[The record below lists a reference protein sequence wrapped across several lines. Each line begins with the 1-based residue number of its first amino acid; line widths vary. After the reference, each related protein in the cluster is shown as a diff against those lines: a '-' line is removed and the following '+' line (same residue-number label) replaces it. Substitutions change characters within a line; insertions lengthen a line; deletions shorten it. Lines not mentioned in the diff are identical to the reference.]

1 MNKIKG
7 LLTDIKDNEQ
17 ASIMI
22 LPFNTC
28 IQDYQKVIKKV
39 TQVYDKVFIEPYLS
53 LIPELSFLNQSTSE
67 DLKLIKNK
75 PEAFLLFL

>member
-22 LPFNTC
+22 LPFNTR

-39 TQVYDKVFIEPYLS
+39 TQVFDKVFIDPYLT
-53 LIPELSFLNQSTSE
+53 LIPELSNLNQTSSE
-67 DLKLIKNK
+67 DLKIMKNK
-75 PEAFLLFL
+75 PDSFLFFL